1 MRISFLKASIVLS
14 SAVLFS
20 AIFTLAASPVSADT
34 VQSQA
39 GINVVGTAGTGADG
53 GNTAVAYQQATTSA
67 TGDDSF
73 EGSGNASVSTP
84 AGQGASITTQSP
96 GGALSASVVA
106 GDQSG
111 AGLDASVSASG
122 GDGLGDGTG
131 EDEGLFASSYA
142 FASATP
148 PDELPD
154 QLSLILG
161 QNPDATHDFRQ
172 KQRGVRHVRIADR
185 GRRRTSRSD
194 RRDIGEPVGPLRFRD
209 ITGRR
214 RPFRQRPSF
223 EQYRQ
228 PGRDLP
234 TSLVRFRGFR
244 PNDRIGADRE
254 FYGVSGR
261 GRFRESDG
269 CLVFRIVPRR
279 DDGVRSPEHR
289 FGDAGGAV
297 VLLRSRKKIHGNFR
311 RPRHIDHKSTAAYA
325 LRGRHCSAIS

>member
-39 GINVVGTAGTGADG
+39 GINVVGTAGTGAEG
-53 GNTAVAYQQATTSA
+53 GNTAVAYQHATTSA
-67 TGDDSF
+67 TGGDSF

-131 EDEGLFASSYA
+131 EDEGLFSSSYA

-161 QNPDATHDFRQ
+161 QNPDAITIFDRNSGAFVTF
-172 KQRGVRHVRIADR
+172 GSLTAADE
-185 GRRRTSRSD
+185 GQAGATVETSANLS
-194 RRDIGEPVGPLRFRD
+194 GL
-209 ITGRR
+209 
-214 RPFRQRPSF
+214 
-223 EQYRQ
+223 Y
-228 PGRDLP
+228 
-234 TSLVRFRGFR
+234 GFA
-244 PNDRIGADRE
+244 I
-254 FYGVSGR
+254 
-261 GRFRESDG
+261 
-269 CLVFRIVPRR
+269 
-279 DDGVRSPEHR
+279 SP
-289 FGDAGGAV
+289 DAGALFDNGQASSSIDN
-297 VLLRSRKKIHGNFR
+297 LDGIYQRASSASADFAQTTGSGLIGNFTAYQSADGSVN
-311 RPRHIDHKSTAAYA
+311 PTGAWFLGLFPDGMTVFDHLSIGSGTLGAQ
-325 LRGRHCSAIS
+325 